1 MVSNGETSEDFKFAF
16 SALKNIYEEVTG
28 DIYNPNIL
36 IADGSAAITKGFVDA
51 FGLERNSKITVGL
64 CVGHTQ

>member
-1 MVSNGETSEDFKFAF
+1 MFGFPLVTFAF

-28 DIYNPNIL
+28 YMYNPNIL

-51 FGLERNSKITVGL
+51 FGFIVD
-64 CVGHTQ
+64 